1 MTKSYGE
8 LIARFLENF
17 AREDY
22 AHALALLNP
31 DQYPAHAP
39 VIKCWQMAT
48 LTKMGKTTE
57 AIQVFKEVV
66 NEGYWYIESALRDDP
81 DFAAL
86 QGLSEFETLIE
97 LNNQNYD
104 KRPQGPNLLIIEPIS
119 PQGGLLVALHGNG
132 GNYDSM
138 TADWQPAL
146 ENGWILA
153 LPQSSQATWAAGQY
167 DWNDIDTA
175 ISEIQQHLD
184 TLIHQY
190 HPEHIVLAGFS
201 KGGEIAFRVA
211 FRGQYQI
218 AGLLLVDS
226 VFPEGDELSSLLTHT
241 VATYFVNSV
250 DFAKYSQPVMEQMA
264 LRQLSYRS
272 ETTSNAFHGF
282 PPNFSDVFQRAIH
295 YFFE

>member
-8 LIARFLENF
+8 LTARFLEHF
-17 AREDY
+17 GREDY

-39 VIKCWQMAT
+39 VIRCWQMAT
-48 LTKMGKTTE
+48 LAKMGKPTE
-57 AIQVFKEVV
+57 AIQVFKEAV
-66 NEGYWYIESALRDDP
+66 NEGYWYIEPALRGDP
-81 DFAAL
+81 DLATL
-86 QGLSEFETLIE
+86 QGLSEFETLME

-104 KRPQGPNLLIIEPIS
+104 KRPRGPKLCIIEPTS

-132 GNYDSM
+132 GNCDSM
-138 TADWQPAL
+138 TTDWQPAL
-146 ENGWILA
+146 DNGWILA
-153 LPQSSQATWAAGQY
+153 LPQSSQATWATGQY

-175 ISEIQQHLD
+175 ISEVQQHLD
-184 TLIHQY
+184 TLIAQY

-211 FRGQYQI
+211 FRGQYPI
-218 AGLLLVDS
+218 DGLLLVDS
-226 VFPEGDELSSLLTHT
+226 VFPEGDELTSLLTHT

-250 DFAKYSQPVMEQMA
+250 DFAKYSQPVMEQMV
-264 LRQLSYRS
+264 LRQLSYRG
-272 ETTSNAFHGF
+272 ETTSNDYHSF
-282 PPNFSDVFQRAIH
+282 PPDFSDVFQRAIH